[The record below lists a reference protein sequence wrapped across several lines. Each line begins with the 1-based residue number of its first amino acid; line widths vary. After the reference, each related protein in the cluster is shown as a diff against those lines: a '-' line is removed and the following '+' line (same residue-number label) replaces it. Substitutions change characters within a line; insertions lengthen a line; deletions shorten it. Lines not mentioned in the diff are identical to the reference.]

1 MDQDQVVDQAPEN
14 VTDTEEMVTIVD
26 DANRVTGSAP
36 RSVMRREKL
45 CHRATYIFV
54 FDHQGQLY
62 QQLRTTIKDVYPGWY
77 DLAAG
82 GVVTAGEDYD
92 TAAERELEEELG
104 ISSVPLE
111 SCFHFYFQNDDCRVW
126 GKVFCCTYEGEMK
139 LQPEEVVSVSRI
151 SPEKVLANPELVHYT
166 PDTLA
171 ALQRLMKY
179 RQQSS

>member
-1 MDQDQVVDQAPEN
+1 MDGELIINPA
-14 VTDTEEMVTIVD
+14 TAEEQVTIVD
-26 DANRVTGSAP
+26 ETNRVTGSVP
-36 RSVMRREKL
+36 RSVMRQQKL

-62 QQLRTTIKDVYPGWY
+62 LQERTPIKDVYPGWY

-104 ISSVPLE
+104 ISGVPLE
-111 SCFHFYFQNDDCRVW
+111 PCFHFYFQNDDCRVW
-126 GKVFCCTYEGEMK
+126 GKVFTCIYEGKMT
-139 LQPEEVVSVSRI
+139 LQPEEVVSVSRV
-151 SPEKVLANPELVHYT
+151 SPEKVLANPEFRHYT

-171 ALQRLMKY
+171 ALERLLKY
-179 RQQSS
+179 RQQNP